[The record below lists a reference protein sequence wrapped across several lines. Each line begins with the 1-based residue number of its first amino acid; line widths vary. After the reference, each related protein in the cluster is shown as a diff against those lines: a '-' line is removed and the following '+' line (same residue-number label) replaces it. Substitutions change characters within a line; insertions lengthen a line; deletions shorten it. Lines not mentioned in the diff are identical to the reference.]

1 MIKKCL
7 KLYEGNMKYLYI
19 FTFALL
25 MLGVFDLLIPIS
37 ISKIIDYLTIKQL
50 NSVIISILSLLILY
64 LLTNVFTY
72 ITHKTYTYFFRN
84 NVISLH
90 KKVVNKIYD
99 LNDEALSK
107 LSKGRIINTINID
120 VMNISEIADY
130 ILDIILNV
138 ILIISMA
145 IIFIKT
151 NFIIGIVVLLLDII
165 YFVLANKLTKKS
177 TYYFKGQRKYI
188 DKLINLLGQTL
199 NGLKEIKTSSI
210 EKALNKK
217 YDYARIAWG
226 NKYML
231 RRKYLIN
238 YKIDLKYMFYIFKI
252 LLYFFLTYLLFN
264 NKITIG
270 IIVLLISYYDNIF
283 NYSIEIIN
291 DVATTRDYVVSLN
304 RITDLLNYNVN
315 DEIKYGIV
323 NNDYIDGAVEFK
335 DVSFSYKDIPTIK
348 NISFKALPNKM
359 TVIAGKTGS
368 GKTTIFNLLLKL
380 YNPNKGKILIDDEI
394 IENYTKEVYSSNVS
408 VVNQE
413 SFMFNMSIKDNLSL
427 IEPNKEKQVEAC
439 KRVGIH
445 DFIMTLPNGYETILR
460 ENASNL
466 SGGQKRLLS
475 LAKTLLTASEILLFD
490 EVTSSLDPKTTSQ
503 ILNVLKDLKKDHT
516 VIVITHK
523 KELMKVADNLII
535 LHNGKIVAKGKYNT
549 LNDNKYF
556 NNLIK

>member
-7 KLYEGNMKYLYI
+7 KLYEGNMKYLYT

-37 ISKIIDYLTIKQL
+37 ISKIIDYLTIKEL
-50 NSVIISILSLLILY
+50 NKVIISILSLLILY
-64 LLTNVFTY
+64 LLTNIFSY
-72 ITHKTYTYFFRN
+72 ITHKTYTYFFKN

-90 KKVVNKIYD
+90 KKVVSKIYN

-107 LSKGRIINTINID
+107 LSKGRIINTVNID

-130 ILDIILNV
+130 VLDILLNV
-138 ILIISMA
+138 ILIISMI

-151 NFIIGIVVLLLDII
+151 NFIIGFVVLLLDII
-165 YFVLANKLTKKS
+165 YFVLANKLTEKS
-177 TYYFKGQRKYI
+177 TYYFKGQRKYL

-199 NGLKEIKTSSI
+199 NGLKEIKTSNI

-252 LLYFFLTYLLFN
+252 LLYFFLAYLLFN

-270 IIVLLISYYDNIF
+270 MIVLLISYYDNIF
-283 NYSIEIIN
+283 NYSVEIIS
-291 DVATTRDYVVSLN
+291 DVGTTKDYVVSLN

-315 DEIKYGIV
+315 DEIKYGLI
-323 NNDYIDGAVEFK
+323 NNDYIDGIVEFK
-335 DVSFSYKDIPTIK
+335 NVSFTYKDIPTIK
-348 NISFKALPNKM
+348 NINFRALPNRM

-380 YNPNKGKILIDDEI
+380 YNPNKGEILIDDEN
-394 IENYTKEVYSSNVS
+394 IENYTKEVYRSNVS

-413 SFMFNMSIKDNLSL
+413 SFMFNMSIKENLSL
-427 IEPNKEKQVEAC
+427 IEPNVNKQIEAC

-445 DFIMTLPNGYETILR
+445 NFIMSLPKGYDTILR

-475 LAKTLLTASEILLFD
+475 LAKTLLTASEVLLFD
-490 EVTSSLDPKTTSQ
+490 EVTSSLDPKTTNQ
-503 ILNVLKDLKKDHT
+503 IISVLKDLKKDHT

-523 KELMKVADNLII
+523 KELMKASDNLII
-535 LHNGKIVAKGKYNT
+535 LSKGRVVAKGKYNS
-549 LNDNKYF
+549 LSDNKHF
-556 NNLIK
+556 NDLVK

>member
-19 FTFALL
+19 FSFALL

-37 ISKIIDYLTIKQL
+37 ISKIIDYLTIKEL
-50 NSVIISILSLLILY
+50 NKVIISILSLLILY
-64 LLTNVFTY
+64 LLTNSFSF
-72 ITHKTYTYFFRN
+72 ITHKTYTYFFKN
-84 NVISLH
+84 NVITIH
-90 KKVVNKIYD
+90 KKVVNKVYS

-130 ILDIILNV
+130 ALDIILNI
-138 ILIISMA
+138 ILIISMI

-151 NFIIGIVVLLLDII
+151 NFIIGLVVLLLDII

-199 NGLKEIKTSSI
+199 NGLKEIKTSNI

-226 NKYML
+226 NKYVL

-252 LLYFFLTYLLFN
+252 LLYFFLTYLLFSN
-264 NKITIG
+264 NITIG

-283 NYSIEIIN
+283 NYSLEIIN
-291 DVATTRDYVVSLN
+291 DIGIIRDYVVSLN
-304 RITDLLNYNVN
+304 MIADLLEYNIN
-315 DEIKYGIV
+315 DEIKYGII
-323 NNDYIDGAVEFK
+323 NNNYIDGVVEFK
-335 DVSFSYKDIPTIK
+335 KISFSYKDVPTVK

-380 YNPNKGKILIDDEI
+380 YNPNHGEILIDDEN
-394 IENYTKEVYSSNVS
+394 IENYTKDVYRSNVS

-427 IEPNKEKQVEAC
+427 VDEDTDKQTEAC

-445 DFIMTLPNGYETILR
+445 DFIMTLPNGYDTILR

-475 LAKTLLTASEILLFD
+475 LAKTLLTASEVLLFD
-490 EVTSSLDPKTTSQ
+490 EVTSSLDPKTTNQ
-503 ILNVLKDLKKDHT
+503 IIRVLKDLKKDHT
-516 VIVITHK
+516 IIVITHK
-523 KELMKVADNLII
+523 KELMKAADNLII
-535 LHNGKIVAKGKYNT
+535 LNKGKIVANGKYNT

-556 NNLIK
+556 NDLIR